1 MKPYIGNLV
10 LLGSLL
16 LSVNLVAE
24 TSKTPDESRIVE
36 AYKKLDFKSGT
47 IELGQGLAQLQL
59 GERYQFLGQKD
70 SGTVLSVI
78 WNNPPGFDGLGMIVP
93 KDKSLLDGSSWAAVI
108 TFDEDGY
115 VSDEDAHEID
125 YNELLKTMQEA
136 SHEANK
142 ERIKL
147 GYPKVELNG
156 WAEEPSYD
164 SQKHVMFWAK
174 DLSFETERETHTL
187 NYNIRL
193 LGRRGVL
200 NVNLVGTLDQLSEF
214 RNAREDIL
222 QMTRFQ
228 EGQRYADYQPGT
240 DKAAAYGLAAL
251 VAGGALAQKAGF
263 FKILL
268 ATLLAS
274 KKFVLIG
281 LVAIGA
287 FLRKFFTK
295 KSN

>member
-1 MKPYIGNLV
+1 
-10 LLGSLL
+10 
-16 LSVNLVAE
+16 
-24 TSKTPDESRIVE
+24 
-36 AYKKLDFKSGT
+36 
-47 IELGQGLAQLQL
+47 
-59 GERYQFLGQKD
+59 
-70 SGTVLSVI
+70 
-78 WNNPPGFDGLGMIVP
+78 
-93 KDKSLLDGSSWAAVI
+93 
-108 TFDEDGY
+108 
-115 VSDEDAHEID
+115 
-125 YNELLKTMQEA
+125 
-136 SHEANK
+136 
-142 ERIKL
+142 
-147 GYPKVELNG
+147 
-156 WAEEPSYD
+156 
-164 SQKHVMFWAK
+164 MFWAK